1 LNSYTIPFDDK
12 KFPMTNPYYI
22 QPEVKTPKIVFNLK
36 KTTQQQDDTASHL
49 VKLGW
54 TAHIF
59 KFILASTPIL
69 F

>member
-1 LNSYTIPFDDK
+1 
-12 KFPMTNPYYI
+12 MTNPYYI